1 MPGCPLVF
9 ANSVLLL
16 FVSSQ
21 LCWTAGILTRKHH
34 KFLALVRIRRL
45 RLRPTSK
52 SVNHKSPCR
61 ENPSVREI
69 LNAKGPGAGRRV
81 KVEVPQDFSHV
92 FIESHNGNRFGF
104 HPLVADDVVVPI
116 HILRLQKRQIGLR
129 RAQVPRQFV
138 ERLAFGIIFAGDD
151 GQMFRQRDA
160 ALLLELDGRPAFLGQ
175 HRPRQPRHVQGKVLD
190 ASQVDRGRN
199 FFRFQHTQEMFR
211 ARFQNR

>member
-34 KFLALVRIRRL
+34 KFSALVRIRRL

-81 KVEVPQDFSHV
+81 KVEAEGIPRNDLDATTGDLSWKLDSRGHYEFQAINARFSH
-92 FIESHNGNRFGF
+92 
-104 HPLVADDVVVPI
+104 A
-116 HILRLQKRQIGLR
+116 KRSGQS
-129 RAQVPRQFV
+129 
-138 ERLAFGIIFAGDD
+138 AG
-151 GQMFRQRDA
+151 RN
-160 ALLLELDGRPAFLGQ
+160 
-175 HRPRQPRHVQGKVLD
+175 HRPPTCPK
-190 ASQVDRGRN
+190 
-199 FFRFQHTQEMFR
+199 HTSGHHED
-211 ARFQNR
+211 